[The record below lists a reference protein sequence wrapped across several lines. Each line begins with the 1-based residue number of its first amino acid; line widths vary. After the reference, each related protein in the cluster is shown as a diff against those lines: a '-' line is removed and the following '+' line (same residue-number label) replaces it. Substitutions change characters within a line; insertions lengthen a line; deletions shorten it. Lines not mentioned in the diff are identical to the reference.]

1 MLREGIARARGI
13 LQEASDDAAG
23 GGRGSAGERGK
34 RRREEAEAKR
44 LSGLELGEGARFA
57 ALAEK
62 CLDLNEGVRS
72 FSRQCFD
79 GGGWVGGCLDHGG
92 CFAWRSHVLVFFVRL
107 SMLGLD

>member
-1 MLREGIARARGI
+1 MLREGITRARNI
-13 LQEASDDAAG
+13 LQEARDDAAAAAG
-23 GGRGSAGERGK
+23 GGRGGPGERGK

-72 FSRQCFD
+72 FSRQ
-79 GGGWVGGCLDHGG
+79 
-92 CFAWRSHVLVFFVRL
+92 
-107 SMLGLD
+107 